1 MAEKSEVRDGL
12 KYTENDEWAK
22 AEGANVR
29 MGITDHAQH
38 QLTEIVFVD
47 LPQAGKKV
55 KKGDV
60 IGQVESVKTVAA
72 IYAPADGEIVEVNA
86 TLDDNTQLFNESP
99 YDDGWFVVIKMDDP
113 AALDA
118 LLDAEAYRNKLG
130 E

>member
-1 MAEKSEVRDGL
+1 
-12 KYTENDEWAK
+12 
-22 AEGANVR
+22 